1 MSTVTPASVSERKLL
16 FLLGAVQ
23 FINIVDFMMVMP
35 LGPDFATALGIPT
48 DRLGLV
54 AGVYTASAAVSGLV
68 AATFLDRFDRR
79 RALFVAMLGL
89 VTGTA
94 AGGFATGLNSMLAAR
109 VLAGAF
115 GGPATAIALSIL
127 ADAVP
132 PQRRGRALG
141 AVMGAFSV
149 ASVLGVPM
157 GLKLAELGGW
167 KTPFFVVAGLG
178 VLIASAV
185 VFLMPPMRGHLLQ
198 AGGESLPARPLRA
211 FLTDWTVLLSLTAT
225 AVTMGGAFA
234 VIANLSAFLQYN
246 LGYPR
251 QRLEILYMAGGLASF
266 FSMRVAGWFVDRR
279 GSVPVAIVGTVL
291 ILTVVGLGFVFERP
305 LIPVVAI
312 FMLFMIGN
320 STRVVALNALTTR
333 VPPPYERGRF
343 MSAQSAVQHLRRRL
357 APGCRRRCWPSAPTT
372 AWLECPCWRG
382 GPSRCRR
389 CFRSCLRRSPGRS
402 WPATRWRRRRGLTC
416 P

>member
-1 MSTVTPASVSERKLL
+1 MSPTSTRPPLSERKLL
-16 FLLGAVQ
+16 FLLGSVQ
-23 FINIVDFMMVMP
+23 FINILDFMMVMP
-35 LGPDFATALGIPT
+35 LGPDFARALAIPT
-48 DRLGLV
+48 NRLGLV
-54 AGVYTASAAVSGLV
+54 AGVYTASAAVSGLI
-68 AATFLDRFDRR
+68 AALFLDRFDRR

-94 AGGFATGLNSMLAAR
+94 AGGFATDFGTMLASR
-109 VLAGAF
+109 ILAGAF
-115 GGPATAIALSIL
+115 GGPATAIMLSIL

-141 AVMGAFSV
+141 AVMGALSA
-149 ASVLGVPM
+149 ASVVGVPV

-178 VLIASAV
+178 VLIASGV
-185 VFLMPPMRGHLLQ
+185 VFLLPPMRGHLA
-198 AGGESLPARPLRA
+198 AGGQRVLARPLRA
-211 FLTDWTVLLSLTAT
+211 FLTDPAVLLSLTAT

-251 QRLEILYMAGGLASF
+251 ERLEILYMAGGLSSF

-279 GSVPVAIVGTVL
+279 GSVPVVIAGTLL
-291 ILTVVGLGFVFERP
+291 ILTVLSLGFVFEKP

-320 STRVVALNALTTR
+320 STRLVALNTLTTR
-333 VPPPYERGRF
+333 VPPPAERGRF
-343 MSAQSAVQHLRRRL
+343 MSAQSAVQHLSTALGAGVSTAVLSARADHSLVGMPTLAWGAVVLSVLLPFLVAAVTRRVKSRD
-357 APGCRRRCWPSAPTT
+357 ASAPSVAT
-372 AWLECPCWRG
+372 A
-382 GPSRCRR
+382 
-389 CFRSCLRRSPGRS
+389 
-402 WPATRWRRRRGLTC
+402 
-416 P
+416 